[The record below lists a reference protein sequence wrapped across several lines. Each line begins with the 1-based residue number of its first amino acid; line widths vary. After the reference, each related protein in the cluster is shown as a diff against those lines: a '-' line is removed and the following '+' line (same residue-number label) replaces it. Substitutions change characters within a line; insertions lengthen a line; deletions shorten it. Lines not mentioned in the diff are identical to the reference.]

1 MDIIKKH
8 CIALIFIFVLIL
20 NNNVYAADGL
30 YRLMHND
37 HDALI
42 VGEIIS
48 IDENDIKVSVEKN
61 IISNKNLNDYAVRK
75 QLNLSEVSIIS
86 SFRYTFFYDEND
98 NEGNPSVGDYVLMS
112 VLKSGKGFEI
122 AWGAYKVDSLDYK
135 NLSVVL
141 PKYASM
147 SCKMEAAAIKTF
159 VNSDGEINEFFFDG
173 DKEIVYAGEDKTII
187 FDGNIQESE
196 EISSDSIN
204 NTKKEHSIAIIGGAD
219 GPTALYLTG
228 NPTKALIV
236 PTIIILLVGFAIG
249 YFVKSKISK
258 K

>member
-1 MDIIKKH
+1 MGSLKKH

-61 IISNKNLNDYAVRK
+61 IISNKDLNNYAARK
-75 QLNLSEVSIIS
+75 QLNLSEVNIIS

-122 AWGAYKVDSLDYK
+122 AWGAYKVDSIDYK
-135 NLSVVL
+135 NLSVIL
-141 PKYASM
+141 PRYVSM
-147 SCKMEAAAIKTF
+147 GYKMEAAAIKAF

-173 DKEIVYAGEDKTII
+173 NKEIVYAGEEKTII

-196 EISSDSIN
+196 EISSDDIN
-204 NTKKEHSIAIIGGAD
+204 NIEKEGSVAIIGGAD

-228 NPTKALIV
+228 NPTKALII
-236 PTIIILLVGFAIG
+236 PTIIVLVVGFAIG
-249 YFVKSKISK
+249 YFAKAKISK